1 MLRGV
6 IRKTARGR
14 DAKTPLYAHIGV
26 IGIVGFVVIVVLAIA
41 FPLYYAYG
49 GK

>member
-1 MLRGV
+1 MR
-6 IRKTARGR
+6 RTARGR
-14 DAKTPLYAHIGV
+14 DVKTPLYAQIGV
-26 IGIVGFVVIVVLAIA
+26 IGILGLLVIVLLAIA

>member
-1 MLRGV
+1 MLKV

-14 DAKTPLYAHIGV
+14 DPATPFYAQLGV
-26 IGIVGFVVIVVLAIA
+26 IGVVGVAVIVVLAIV
-41 FPLYYAYG
+41 FPLYYAFG

>member
-1 MLRGV
+1 MR
-6 IRKTARGR
+6 RTARGH
-14 DAKTPLYAHIGV
+14 DAKTPLYAQIGV
-26 IGIVGFVVIVVLAIA
+26 IGIVGVVVIVLLAIA

>member
-1 MLRGV
+1 MLKAV

-14 DAKTPLYAHIGV
+14 DPKTPLYAQIGV
-26 IGIVGFVVIVVLAIA
+26 IGIVGVAVIIVLAIV
-41 FPLYYAYG
+41 FPLYYLYG

>member
-1 MLRGV
+1 VLREA
-6 IRKTARGR
+6 IRKGARGR
-14 DAKTPLYAHIGV
+14 DPKTPLYLQFGVIGV
-26 IGIVGFVVIVVLAIA
+26 IGLIVIVMLAIV

>member
-1 MLRGV
+1 MLRQA

-14 DAKTPLYAHIGV
+14 DPKTPLYMQFGVVGV
-26 IGIVGFVVIVVLAIA
+26 IGLIVIVLLAIV
-41 FPLYYAYG
+41 FPLYYLYG